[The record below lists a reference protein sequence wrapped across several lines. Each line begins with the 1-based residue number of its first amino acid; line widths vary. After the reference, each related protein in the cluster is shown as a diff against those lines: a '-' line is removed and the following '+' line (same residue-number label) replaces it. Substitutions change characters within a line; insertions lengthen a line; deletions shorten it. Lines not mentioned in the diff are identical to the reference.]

1 MNLTPTNPTWVVM
14 PILGARQ
21 YTITAIAD
29 CLAQSVPVKI
39 LLINQGVD
47 DDFRDELERIAE
59 EYEDRIL
66 LWSHQPPLPSLSA
79 TWNRALDFVWEVGGT
94 EALVVNND
102 VRLHQDTVLWL
113 QKVCYIARALFVS
126 GVGVLPDQFDSQ
138 LHLGHTH
145 FWDVHSEQEAH
156 AGRLLQKGGPDFSCF
171 LISQSC
177 HLAFRFDEGFIPA
190 FCEDCSYHR
199 ELMLAGHGADI
210 FSVNLPYLHY
220 ASGTLKSV
228 DAEKKAAIERTI
240 AAGSRQHYLA
250 AWGGPVNQELYT
262 IKGDPRSACGGVTNP
277 ELQRLAA
284 SGVSVPDAIRD
295 GVVGSAI
302 PDSTASS

>member
-1 MNLTPTNPTWVVM
+1 MTESLIAPPVWIVM

-59 EYEDRIL
+59 EYDDRIL

-79 TWNRALDFVWEVGGT
+79 TWNRVLDFVWEVGGT

-102 VRLHQDTVLWL
+102 VRLHPGTVSGL
-113 QKVCYIARALFVS
+113 QEVLTGVGALFVS
-126 GVGVLPDQFDSQ
+126 AVGVTAEQFAEIQ
-138 LHLGHTH
+138 GKT
-145 FWDVHSEQEAH
+145 
-156 AGRLLQKGGPDFSCF
+156 LQVNSAARGGPDFSCF

-190 FCEDCSYHR
+190 VCEDLDYHR
-199 ELMLAGHGADI
+199 RIMLAGHAKDI

-220 ASGTLKSV
+220 ASATLKTATPEV
-228 DAEKKAAIERTI
+228 RARIEQAIANGARK
-240 AAGSRQHYLA
+240 HYLA
-250 AWGGPVNQELYT
+250 KWGGPVNEERFFTPYD
-262 IKGDPRSACGGVTNP
+262 DPMSAAEDDRFYGWPREHATTP
-277 ELQRLAA
+277 YLQAHPPQA
-284 SGVSVPDAIRD
+284 EG
-295 GVVGSAI
+295 
-302 PDSTASS
+302 

>member
-1 MNLTPTNPTWVVM
+1 MNPTETEPTWVVM

-59 EYEDRIL
+59 EYDDRIL

-102 VRLHQDTVLWL
+102 VRLHPGTVSGL
-113 QKVCYIARALFVS
+113 QEVLTGVGALFVS
-126 GVGVLPDQFDSQ
+126 AVGVTAEQFAEIQ
-138 LHLGHTH
+138 GKT
-145 FWDVHSEQEAH
+145 
-156 AGRLLQKGGPDFSCF
+156 LQVNSAARGGPDFSCF
-171 LISQSC
+171 LISQLC

-240 AAGSRQHYLA
+240 AAGSRQHYLTS
-250 AWGGPVNQELYT
+250 WGGPVNQEIYT
-262 IKGDPRSACGGVTNP
+262 VKGDPRSAREGMTNP
-277 ELQRLAA
+277 ELQRMV
-284 SGVSVPDAIRD
+284 GEGRD
-295 GVVGSAI
+295 I
-302 PDSTASS
+302 PAELGL